1 MTNPLMATFTDDTQA
16 VAAVTDLL
24 NAGFLNVEHERD
36 GADSLV
42 IVDPGNRATDVR
54 RIFVAHGG
62 KELTD

>member
-1 MTNPLMATFTDDTQA
+1 MATFNDDSQA
-16 VAAVTDLL
+16 VAAVNELL

-42 IVDPGNRATDVR
+42 IVDPGSRAGDAR